1 MNPKNQK
8 IVIIGAPGSGK
19 TSVIEML
26 IQKGYDCFP
35 EISREV
41 TLEARKEGID
51 QLFLHDPILFSTK
64 LIAGRL
70 KQYEDAKSK
79 NLVFF
84 DRGLPDVVAYHHYLK
99 TDYPPSFDTIC
110 QENPY
115 DVVFVLPPWKAI
127 YTSDSV
133 RYESFEQAKKIH
145 ENLMQTYQRF
155 SMTPQPVPFG
165 EVVERVA
172 FIEQQLA

>member
-1 MNPKNQK
+1 MIAKNKK

-19 TSVIEML
+19 TSIIDLL

-35 EISREV
+35 EISREI
-41 TLEARKEGID
+41 TLDARKEGID
-51 QLFLHDPILFSTK
+51 QLFLHDPVLFSTQ

-79 NLVFF
+79 KLVFF

-99 TDYPPSFDTIC
+99 TDYPLSFDKVC

-115 DVVFVLPPWKAI
+115 DKVFVLPPWKEI
-127 YTSDSV
+127 FTSDSV
-133 RYESFEQAKKIH
+133 RYESFDQAIKIH
-145 ENLMQTYQRF
+145 ENLIQTYLRF
-155 SMTPQPVPFG
+155 SMTPQLVPFG
-165 EVVERVA
+165 EVAERVA